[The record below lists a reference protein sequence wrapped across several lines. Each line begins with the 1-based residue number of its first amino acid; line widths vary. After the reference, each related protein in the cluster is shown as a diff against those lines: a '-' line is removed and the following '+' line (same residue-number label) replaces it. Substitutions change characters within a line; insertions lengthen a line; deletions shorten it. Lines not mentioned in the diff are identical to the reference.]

1 MSESIPERDQTIFDN
16 LTTTER
22 DSLTPQ
28 TGGVIFN
35 TTKSKMEY
43 YNGSTWVEF

>member
-1 MSESIPERDQTIFDN
+1 MSESIPERDQTVFDN

-35 TTKSKMEY
+35 TTTSKMEY
-43 YNGSTWVEF
+43 YNGSNWIEM